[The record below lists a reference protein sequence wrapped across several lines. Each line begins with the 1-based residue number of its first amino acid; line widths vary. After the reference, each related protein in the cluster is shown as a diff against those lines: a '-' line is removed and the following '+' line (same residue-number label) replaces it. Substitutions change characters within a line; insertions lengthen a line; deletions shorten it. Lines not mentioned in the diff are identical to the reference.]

1 MLIGVK
7 ERPIIRRELH
17 VFNRDAADSEVGRMT
32 INDESHRNHSYHEG
46 VVRTEA
52 ADSCVRPAF
61 HKNLPSTAASNE
73 IPRWQSAVYSYVFVD
88 SPSLLFE
95 SGRFGYVPPNISIGP
110 TCLAVTSPK
119 VTYYLHLCSG
129 KAVTFT
135 NPE

>member
-1 MLIGVK
+1 MNPT
-7 ERPIIRRELH
+7 E
-17 VFNRDAADSEVGRMT
+17 T
-32 INDESHRNHSYHEG
+32 IVTHEG

-73 IPRWQSAVYSYVFVD
+73 IPRWQSAVDFYVFVD

-95 SGRFGYVPPNISIGP
+95 RGRFGYVPPNISVGP

-119 VTYYLHLCSG
+119 VTYDLPLCSG
-129 KAVTFT
+129 KSRDLYQSGVRYHRST
-135 NPE
+135 